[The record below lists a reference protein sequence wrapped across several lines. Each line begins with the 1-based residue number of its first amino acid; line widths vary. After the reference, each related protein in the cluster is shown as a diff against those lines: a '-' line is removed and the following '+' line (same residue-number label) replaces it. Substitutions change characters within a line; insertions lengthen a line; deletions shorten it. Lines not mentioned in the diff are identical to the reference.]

1 MLLHDAAAA
10 GNTERIKRLLREKRV
25 NINAIDRHGKS
36 ALHCACLFKQHNVVQ
51 CLLARGAD
59 ASISD
64 RKGQTALLIACRL
77 GFAKLV
83 SLILKAP
90 TCPRWAHDT
99 QGRCAVYW
107 ACWSGDV
114 NTVIAVEALLDNW
127 HPTAAFDF
135 CERISRWSP
144 PEKYAEV
151 LEYMGCHGG
160 YTNHWGQGISDGDC
174 NDDELEEEADEVQ
187 QVGAAGK
194 ECCVCFDSGSNVI
207 SCSSD
212 HNMCADCLEGYA
224 AAEAEVGKQRI
235 AANDGKLCC
244 PSDGCKAVFEHQS
257 LAQHLPQAAF
267 TKLLA
272 AWKSCIELKAVNE
285 AAEQARAAAAL
296 QAAQSGVAKARA
308 HIIDTILTLQC
319 PRCTKAFDS
328 FEGCFA
334 LLCRDSEGHGCG
346 AAFCAYC
353 LHDCGRDAHA
363 HVAVCAHNTAP
374 RKEVFGTVHMFEAVQ
389 RARRQQLVQQ
399 YLQTLPARLREL
411 VQRATVQDL
420 RDL

>member
-1 MLLHDAAAA
+1 
-10 GNTERIKRLLREKRV
+10 
-25 NINAIDRHGKS
+25 
-36 ALHCACLFKQHNVVQ
+36 
-51 CLLARGAD
+51 
-59 ASISD
+59 
-64 RKGQTALLIACRL
+64 
-77 GFAKLV
+77 
-83 SLILKAP
+83 
-90 TCPRWAHDT
+90 
-99 QGRCAVYW
+99 
-107 ACWSGDV
+107 
-114 NTVIAVEALLDNW
+114 
-127 HPTAAFDF
+127 
-135 CERISRWSP
+135 
-144 PEKYAEV
+144 
-151 LEYMGCHGG
+151 
-160 YTNHWGQGISDGDC
+160 
-174 NDDELEEEADEVQ
+174 
-187 QVGAAGK
+187 
-194 ECCVCFDSGSNVI
+194 
-207 SCSSD
+207 
-212 HNMCADCLEGYA
+212 MCADCLEGYA

-420 RDL
+420 RDLGIVLNALGSAEPPLMRQQQQQQQQQRMPQRLGGLRQEPLQHQQQQQQRERMAAAVAQRERDAVLRERGAAAAQQRAAAEQVEAQRLEQLRLHELREQEMLLLIAAHAQQARLRQQQRQAAVAREAAARQQQHHNLVAAAEAARMHRRQQLQQQQLRRAYGLQEPDSKGSCCIM